1 MIDSLDTRLKLFQ
14 LVLLAA
20 LAFAASSV
28 LSLLTLALGAALMLA
43 LEGAGKRGVRF
54 FFIYAILLGLTVY
67 LEPWLESHMMTLVL
81 LYLAYFVLTFLP
93 VMTVFF
99 TVTAR
104 TEVSRL
110 IHALTTLRIPRVLVL
125 PIAVVFR
132 FVPALLEE
140 WGHIRDAMR
149 LRGLQFGGRSFLR
162 HPLLSLE
169 LLLVPLIMRSV
180 KIADE
185 LAASAMT
192 RCIDAPVRK
201 TTAHPLRFRRSD
213 YAVWALTLLWAAAVI
228 AANYWTLD
236 IA

>member
-54 FFIYAILLGLTVY
+54 FLIYAILLGLTVY

-81 LYLAYFVLTFLP
+81 LYLAYFVLAFLP

-140 WGHIRDAMR
+140 LADALGHVW
-149 LRGLQFGGRSFLR
+149 L
-162 HPLLSLE
+162 
-169 LLLVPLIMRSV
+169 RSV
-180 KIADE
+180 CHGVMRE
-185 LAASAMT
+185 
-192 RCIDAPVRK
+192 
-201 TTAHPLRFRRSD
+201 
-213 YAVWALTLLWAAAVI
+213 
-228 AANYWTLD
+228 
-236 IA
+236 